1 MNDINIEYEELVNIS
16 NMLKKEYLDDNHA
29 WDDSPF
35 AWIRHRPSRS
45 IGAIGEKMISMWLA
59 MHDFNVARSHDTEAD
74 RLVEGI
80 RTEIKFSTLW
90 ENGEYCFQQ
99 IRDQNYDIL
108 ILLGI
113 SPFSA
118 HCWVMKKRDIIDLWK
133 VKHVISGQ
141 HTGQDGTETAW
152 IRVPSHGETFLSPY
166 GGELRT
172 ALERLAVLT
181 GFKPE
186 PLSES
191 IDRI

>member
-1 MNDINIEYEELVNIS
+1 MNREYEELLDIS
-16 NMLKKEYLDDNHA
+16 NGLKEEYLKDNHL

-35 AWIRHRPSRS
+35 AWIKNRPSRS
-45 IGAIGEKMISMWLA
+45 IGTIGERMVSKWLD
-59 MHDFNVARSHDTEAD
+59 MHGFKVERSPDTEAD

-90 ENGEYCFQQ
+90 ENGEYRFQQ

-113 SPFSA
+113 SPFRA
-118 HCWVMKKRDIIDLWK
+118 HCWVMKKQDVIDLWK

-172 ALERLAVLT
+172 ALERLAALI
-181 GFKPE
+181 G
-186 PLSES
+186 
-191 IDRI
+191 